1 MLEKELNN
9 LMLYGGLNKQEQKNN
24 DLFFFLLRKKA
35 VWREE
40 DRASKSHHSQDVAAE
55 VQRPMLVA
63 LGPVVI
69 TFPKRQMRCKGP
81 EQSMTLKYRSS

>member
-1 MLEKELNN
+1 MTV
-9 LMLYGGLNKQEQKNN
+9 
-24 DLFFFLLRKKA
+24 FFFLLRKKA

-40 DRASKSHHSQDVAAE
+40 DRAKSHHSQDVAAE

>member
-24 DLFFFLLRKKA
+24 DLFLLRKKA

-69 TFPKRQMRCKGP
+69 TFPKRQMGCKGL
-81 EQSMTLKYRSS
+81 EQSMTLRCSSS

>member
-1 MLEKELNN
+1 
-9 LMLYGGLNKQEQKNN
+9 MLYGGLNKQEQKNN
-24 DLFFFLLRKKA
+24 DLFFLLRKKA

-40 DRASKSHHSQDVAAE
+40 DIASKSHHSQDVAAE
-55 VQRPMLVA
+55 VQRPILVA

-69 TFPKRQMRCKGP
+69 TFPKRQMRCKGL